1 MLPGESKCGWSRR
14 ADNTP
19 DRFLYQLE
27 FRNQFSFCEVEFQ
40 VVIEIINKYRYRT
53 SVMWK

>member
-40 VVIEIINKYRYRT
+40 AVIEIINKYRYRT
-53 SVMWK
+53 SVM